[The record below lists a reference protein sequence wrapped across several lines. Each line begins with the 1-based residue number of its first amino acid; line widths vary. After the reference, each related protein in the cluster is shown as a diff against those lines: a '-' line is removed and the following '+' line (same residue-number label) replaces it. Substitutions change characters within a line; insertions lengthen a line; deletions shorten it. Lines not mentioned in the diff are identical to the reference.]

1 MYKFRSASRFIS
13 TYTTSNSIIS
23 FRLPTNNNQSPTI
36 ENVTKFGEIEAVK
49 GEQELPKVKN
59 EIDELMKSIPS
70 PPRLELTDG
79 ILNVLKDVENVINND
94 FVRVGENDDKDIQK
108 IKDEYNFDDI
118 KNEFDDG
125 KVLEILDIFCGG
137 DNNKKFR
144 INCEMLGL
152 MGGNSRFIDFLC
164 SSVGEQIMQAN
175 SISIHLESG
184 NLFYDNFN
192 TNNFNTNFYD
202 FLLNQQD
209 QNKLIIKK
217 QLPTTKLLNSIW
229 VIFYKVL
236 IMKKLMISIY
246 FLIKTQNIFFTS
258 LMLI

>member
-125 KVLEILDIFCGG
+125 KVLEILDFFCGG

-144 INCEMLGL
+144 INCEMLDL
-152 MGGNSRFIDFLC
+152 MEIILT
-164 SSVGEQIMQAN
+164 QIFMT
-175 SISIHLESG
+175 
-184 NLFYDNFN
+184 FY
-192 TNNFNTNFYD
+192 
-202 FLLNQQD
+202 LI
-209 QNKLIIKK
+209 NK
-217 QLPTTKLLNSIW
+217 TK
-229 VIFYKVL
+229 
-236 IMKKLMISIY
+236 
-246 FLIKTQNIFFTS
+246 TS
-258 LMLI
+258 L